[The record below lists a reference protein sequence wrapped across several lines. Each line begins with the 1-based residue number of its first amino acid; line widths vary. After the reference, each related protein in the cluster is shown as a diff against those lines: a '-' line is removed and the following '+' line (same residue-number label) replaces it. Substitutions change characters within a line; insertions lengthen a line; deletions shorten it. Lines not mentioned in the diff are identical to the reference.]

1 MNNKFE
7 HGDIPEILEHI
18 DCATC
23 SYEEWLQ
30 VGMALKEN
38 DFPLSLWEDWSRTD
52 MARYNDRECAYKWN
66 SFTGSPRPIGTGT
79 IVQIA
84 KEHGYDPNTPENR
97 GYELDWDSVI
107 SRDEPQVV
115 NGVAE
120 EQVPSVGRFD
130 GRQQLIT
137 YLETLFKPEE
147 YVGYSRDTFT
157 NSKGKVQPTRGNF
170 DRTAGQLLDLL
181 RKTEDIGEVIG
192 DTLPEV
198 GAWIRFNPL
207 DGKGA
212 SDVNVTAYRYAL
224 VENDTMSIEAQYAIL
239 KALQLPIALLVHSGG
254 KSLHAIVRIDAK
266 SLTEYYQKVNYL
278 YEVCRKNGL
287 EPDKNNINPSRLS
300 RMPGVMR
307 NGNPQYIVEKGMGYE
322 SYEDWRD
329 FVEETADNLP
339 EETRYDTV
347 RNNLPPLAEELIEGV
362 LRRGHKLML
371 SGPSKA
377 GKSFAM
383 IELSIAIAEGRPWFG
398 FPCRMGKVMYVNMEL
413 DEASC
418 LHRFDDV
425 YRSMGIDSPHAENLY
440 IWNLRGH
447 VTTMDELA
455 PKIIR
460 RCKAKKL
467 DAIIIDPIYKVM
479 VGDENSA
486 GDMARFCNEFDRVA
500 TSLGCSVIYAHH
512 HSKGSQLSKK
522 VMDRASGSGV
532 FARDPDAI
540 IDMTELEIKDELL
553 AARNAEVHCEEIRR
567 YILEHYP
574 EIAYE
579 LITPENE
586 HNSVAMMSVLGKL
599 PEAEQKLVCGLIHD
613 EELRLAETTE
623 WIIEG
628 TLREFKTFHP
638 LRVRF
643 EYPVHHIVGGLDID
657 EIKAGIRAKRAEER
671 KAKKEAQRMLA
682 EERKKEEREE
692 NAARKKAEHDA
703 AAAKKQAE
711 KEEEHRRILENLN
724 SAFEGLVA
732 GHDFQCVR
740 IGEISERLSVCRN
753 TVKKWIDLPGSGLK
767 RNDEG
772 WVVRSNSQE
781 S

>member
-1 MNNKFE
+1 MDKSE
-7 HGDIPEILEHI
+7 HKDIPEILEHI
-18 DCATC
+18 DCAAC
-23 SYEEWLQ
+23 GYEEWLQ
-30 VGMALKEN
+30 VGMALKQSG
-38 DFPLSLWEDWSRTD
+38 FPLSLWDDWSRTD
-52 MARYNDRECAYKWN
+52 SARYNERECEYKWN
-66 SFTGSPRPIGTGT
+66 GFHGSGRPVGTGT

-84 KEHGYDPNTPENR
+84 KAHGYDPNSIENR

-115 NGVAE
+115 NGVTE
-120 EQVPSVGRFD
+120 EQVPGVGRFD
-130 GRQQLIT
+130 GRQQLIA
-137 YLETLFKPEE
+137 YLETLFRPEE
-147 YVGYSRDTFT
+147 FVGYSRDTFT

-181 RKTEDIGEVIG
+181 RKTDDIGNVIG
-192 DTLPEV
+192 DTHPEV

-212 SDVNVTAYRYAL
+212 SDANVTAYRYAL
-224 VENDTMSIEAQYAIL
+224 IENDTMSIESQYAVL

-278 YEVCRKNGL
+278 YDVCRKNGL

-300 RMPGVMR
+300 RMPGVKR
-307 NGNPQYIVEKGMGYE
+307 NGNPQYIVESNIGFE
-322 SYEDWRD
+322 SYEAWHD

-339 EETRYDTV
+339 DEIRYDTV
-347 RNNLPPLAEELIEGV
+347 RNHLPPLAEELIQGV

-371 SGPSKA
+371 AGPSKA

-383 IELSIAIAEGRPWFG
+383 IELSIAIAEGVRWFG

-425 YRSMGIDSPHAENLY
+425 YRSMGIDAPHAENLY

-512 HSKGSQLSKK
+512 HSKGSQLGKK
-522 VMDRASGSGV
+522 AMDRASGSGV

-540 IDMTELEIKDELL
+540 IDMTDVSLKPEML
-553 AARNAEVHCEEIRR
+553 AERNAKVTCETIDN
-567 YILEHYP
+567 YI
-574 EIAYE
+574 A
-579 LITPENE
+579 ENYSDIYSSLVTE
-586 HNSVAMMSVLGKL
+586 ENRENAVAMMAVLGKL
-599 PEAEQKLVCGLIHD
+599 PEEEQENVLAQIRR
-613 EELRLAETTE
+613 EQARLDDTTE
-623 WIIEG
+623 WVVDG
-628 TLREFKTFHP
+628 TLREFKSFSP
-638 LRVRF
+638 LHVRF
-643 EYPVHHIVGGLDID
+643 EYPVHTVLGAADKEMLKSADPI
-657 EIKAGIRAKRAEER
+657 EKAHKARKE
-671 KAKKEAQRMLA
+671 KAKV
-682 EERKKEEREE
+682 
-692 NAARKKAEHDA
+692 DA
-703 AAAKKQAE
+703 
-711 KEEEHRRILENLN
+711 LN
-724 SAFEGLVA
+724 KLQIAFEGLQKDA
-732 GHDFQCVR
+732 DHISPVR
-740 IGEISERLSVCRN
+740 VCELIQETGMCRN
-753 TVKKWIDLPGSGLK
+753 TVKKWIDHPESGF
-767 RNDEG
+767 RIDERG
-772 WVVRSNSQE
+772 WVYRVQTDTPVKDEASI
-781 S
+781 